1 MPLSFPLRTV
11 MMPDGKPLVFEHGI
25 LIAHEED
32 KRNWFVMVNGVSV
45 SEEMK
50 QYFTSGEVFDII
62 MVPWEGSPFIGKV
75 QLKIMYEEDAYMNG
89 RALLQEPV
97 QRVIELDGE
106 KIPF

>member
-1 MPLSFPLRTV
+1 MPLSFPLRIV
-11 MMPDGKPLVFEHGI
+11 IMPDGKPLVFEQGI

-32 KRNWFVMVNGVSV
+32 KRNWFVMVNGLSV

-50 QYFTSGEVFDII
+50 QYFTSSEVFEII
-62 MVPWEGSPFIGKV
+62 MVPWEGSPFTGKV
-75 QLKIMYEEDAYMNG
+75 QIKNLYEEDAYMNG
-89 RALLQEPV
+89 REPLQEPV